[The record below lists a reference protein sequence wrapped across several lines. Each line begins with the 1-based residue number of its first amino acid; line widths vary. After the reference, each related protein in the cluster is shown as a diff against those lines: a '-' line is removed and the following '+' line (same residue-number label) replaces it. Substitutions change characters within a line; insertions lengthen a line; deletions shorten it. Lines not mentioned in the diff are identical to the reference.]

1 MNKCFALLKAIFL
14 LAAVTAL
21 AGCSLT
27 TGALSNPT
35 PDNQVFASTLAA
47 ARTEAVQTVVFVST
61 LAAAKTEAVQSVYQT
76 LTQAAALTPSATL
89 RPPTKT
95 PRPTA
100 NKAKTNIA
108 QTATKKA
115 AATKKPT
122 VSPTSGDYK
131 CFITSEKPRSGD
143 SITKGTNFDFKLT
156 IRNDGTETWKPSTV
170 DFVYLSG
177 PKFQKTANV
186 VKLTAD
192 VPPGKSVNLSVDMA
206 ANSARGTQNI
216 NWALEHGAGNFFC
229 YAGITITIK

>member
-1 MNKCFALLKAIFL
+1 MNKFIVLIKAIFL

-27 TGALSNPT
+27 TSALSTPT
-35 PDNQVFASTLAA
+35 ADSQVFASTLAA
-47 ARTEAVQTVVFVST
+47 ARTEAVQSVVFAST

-76 LTQAAALTPSATL
+76 LTQAALTPSATL
-89 RPPTKT
+89 PQ
-95 PRPTA
+95 PTA
-100 NKAKTNIA
+100 KKTRTKLPP
-108 QTATKKA
+108 TATKKP

-131 CFITSEKPRSGD
+131 CFITSEKPLSGD
-143 SITKGTNFDFKLT
+143 SITKGTNFDFKVT

-170 DFVYLSG
+170 DFIYLSG
-177 PKFQKTANV
+177 PKFQKTTNV

-192 VPPGKSVNLSVDMA
+192 VLPGQSVNLSVDMA
-206 ANSARGTQNI
+206 ANSAKGTQNI

-229 YAGITITIK
+229 YAGITVMIK